1 MNSIRWLVPGASAL
15 TAVACLPLTV
25 QAALD
30 EDFLKNYGGSYTMD
44 CADPASAKATV
55 FDTALVFLDG
65 ERRVAGS
72 NADLA
77 SSWFGNSPPENFLFA
92 LLSDMPDAGQMIWM
106 VYQDESGLYL
116 TIDGDIGVIE
126 AIGTSLA
133 GQKFYRCDGAPT
145 QAITPEVPRRNYELH
160 ELSAPGI
167 LMYPGA
173 RAAYYKALGPLIE
186 EAWLAELDGPSSE
199 NSYEIVAG
207 AEYLRAYCCMNHDCY
222 ENNVVFLYSARQNLV
237 YGKVYQ
243 SGKSTLIGEPPP
255 EVAKDLERLWQELF
269 RSTPP

>member
-1 MNSIRWLVPGASAL
+1 MNVIQRLIAGTSAL
-15 TAVACLPLTV
+15 TLLACALPA

-30 EDFLKNYGGSYTMD
+30 EDFLENFGGSYMID

-65 ERRVAGS
+65 ERRIAGS
-72 NADLA
+72 NADVA
-77 SSWFGNSPPENFLFA
+77 SSYFGNSPPENFLMA
-92 LLSDMPDAGQMIWM
+92 LLSELPDAGQMIWM
-106 VYQDESGLYL
+106 VYQDESGMYL
-116 TIDGDIGVIE
+116 TIEGDRDSME
-126 AIGTSLA
+126 AIGTSIP
-133 GQKFYRCDGAPT
+133 GQKFYRCGGAPPP
-145 QAITPEVPRRNYELH
+145 AVVAEVPPRSYELH
-160 ELSAPGI
+160 ELSAAGI

-173 RAAYYKALGPLIE
+173 RAAYYKALGPLVD

-199 NSYEIVAG
+199 NSYVIVDG

-243 SGKSTLIGEPPP
+243 GGTSTLIGEPPP
-255 EVAKDLERLWQELF
+255 EVAQDLERLWQELF
-269 RSTPP
+269 RSNPQ

>member
-1 MNSIRWLVPGASAL
+1 MNIVRRHIRGGSAVIFLACMPAS
-15 TAVACLPLTV
+15 P

-30 EDFLKNYGGSYTMD
+30 NDFLETYGGSYMID

-55 FDTALVFLDG
+55 FDTALEFLDG

-72 NADLA
+72 NADVA
-77 SSWFGNSPPENFLFA
+77 YSYFGNSPPDNFLMA
-92 LLSDMPDAGQMIWM
+92 LLSDLPDSGQMIWM
-106 VYQDESGLYL
+106 VYQDESGMYL
-116 TIDGDIGVIE
+116 TIDAGGDAME

-133 GQKFYRCDGAPT
+133 GQKFYRCDGAPSL
-145 QAITPEVPRRNYELH
+145 AVLPEVPQRNYELH
-160 ELSAPGI
+160 ELSAAGI

-186 EAWLAELDGPSSE
+186 EAWLAELDGPSAE
-199 NSYEIVAG
+199 NSYVIIAG
-207 AEYLRAYCCMNHDCY
+207 AEYLRAFCCKNHDCY

-243 SGKSTLIGEPPP
+243 SGKSTLIGAPPP
-255 EVAKDLERLWQELF
+255 EVAQDLGRLWQELF
-269 RSTPP
+269 RSKLP